1 MAYITE
7 REGGEGRL
15 ISGSVWY
22 ATTCNFNYDL
32 GKIRHVDQ
40 GPFVVK
46 ISSWERPKDR
56 LAVLNKNGS

>member
-7 REGGEGRL
+7 KGGRKGRL
-15 ISGSVWY
+15 ISGSLWY

-32 GKIRHVDQ
+32 GKIRHLDQ
-40 GPFVVK
+40 GRFVVK
-46 ISSWERPKDR
+46 ISSRERPKER